1 MRRAAIALVVA
12 ALALAGCKGD
22 DAKGSGAPAGS
33 GQPGKGGGRRGAGSN
48 AVYPVDVID
57 VTTQKVNYQVAAPGT
72 IDAFE
77 RVQITSRV
85 GGTVDRVG
93 FALGQE
99 IKKGDVLVVID
110 AERAAVTVDSARANV
125 EKAKAA
131 LADVEGMIAR
141 RQGASEKHPGLIPGE
156 EISSL
161 EAKALSAKA
170 DVAVAQAAL
179 RSAQVNLRDASVRA
193 PMDGVIQTK
202 TVETGQYVQ
211 AGYVMATLL
220 RAEPLLLKFDVTP
233 QEAPRIKP
241 GAIAEFTLR
250 ESQRTYTAKITL
262 VGGAADPESHMVPV
276 VGEVVDEGRKYW
288 LRPGSFCDVL
298 MNIGAQRDA
307 PVIPRGAVR
316 ASEKGLI
323 AYVIENGQAR
333 EKVLELGM
341 ATKDGW
347 VEVRD
352 GLQGGEKL
360 VVRGAEALSA
370 GAKVKESAV
379 TLPPPGSSATPSG
392 SAVPGAG
399 PPAPGA
405 SGVPIVG
412 SAGSPEGAPPAG
424 SGRQRRREGGPPEK
438 APPPPAPNT
447 PPPAGQ

>member
-1 MRRAAIALVVA
+1 MRLAIAAALVA
-12 ALALAGCKGD
+12 ALALPACKGGD
-22 DAKGSGAPAGS
+22 GKSGAAPAGS
-33 GQPGKGGGRRGAGSN
+33 GQPGKGGGRRGAGSS

-57 VTTQKVNYQVAAPGT
+57 VTTQKVNYQVSAPGT

-93 FALGQE
+93 FSLGQE
-99 IKKGDVLVVID
+99 IKKGQVLVVID

-131 LADVEGMIAR
+131 LADVEGMIQR

-170 DVAVAQAAL
+170 DVAVAQATL

-220 RAEPLLLKFDVTP
+220 RAEPLLLRFDVTP

-241 GAIAEFTLR
+241 GATAEFTLR
-250 ESQRTYTAKITL
+250 ESKRTYSAKITL
-262 VGGAADPESHMVPV
+262 VGGAADPESHMVPI
-276 VGEVVDEGRKYW
+276 VGEVVPEGGKYW

-316 ASEKGLI
+316 ASERGLI
-323 AYVIENGQAR
+323 AYVVEQGQAR
-333 EKVLELGM
+333 ERVLELGM
-341 ATKDGW
+341 ATRDGW
-347 VEVRD
+347 VEVRE
-352 GLQGGEKL
+352 GLQAGEKL
-360 VVRGAEALSA
+360 VVRGAEALSP

-379 TLPPPGSSATPSG
+379 TLPPPGSSAAPAAG

-399 PPAPGA
+399 PPP
-405 SGVPIVG
+405 VG
-412 SAGSPEGAPPAG
+412 SGEPATGAPPAG
-424 SGRQRRREGGPPEK
+424 SGGGRRRDRGGDK
-438 APPPPAPNT
+438 PPPAP
-447 PPPAGQ
+447 PAGAP